1 MKPAGYWPCYN
12 EIIGALRDKPRW
24 YQPFTEYFDV
34 EKLDAIR
41 DAYGADL
48 YEGCHA
54 DALAAAIKMGNV
66 LVHLMACGV
75 TCKPVFAEDDCHHD
89 FIAVFGLGNL
99 TERRIAQ
106 IVEAA
111 GPLCVFQ
118 RSCYGKETSG

>member
-24 YQPFTEYFDV
+24 YQPFAEYFNI

-41 DAYGADL
+41 DVYGADL
-48 YEGCHA
+48 YKECHA

-99 TERRIAQ
+99 TEGRIAK
-106 IVEAA
+106 IVKAA
-111 GPLCVFQ
+111 GALCVFH
-118 RSCYGKETSG
+118 RSCYEKGTSG